1 MIESDRYA
9 CHSPECPATN
19 GRQHFAAEGCMG
31 PPHMG
36 QTWPALGEHLAGG
49 LIIDSSVWSRPIIA
63 IKAARQ
69 ALVEQSQVFGQ
80 KLFLVSVLCVPRK
93 TLWEQGP
100 DRRGKAHGSRGD
112 AVPGW
117 YSGRKGLAF
126 DAPDRF
132 NFPNRHVSC
141 FNAQRISAYPAF
153 DRYPRRSAG
162 SACKPINTAAGNDG

>member
-1 MIESDRYA
+1 
-9 CHSPECPATN
+9 
-19 GRQHFAAEGCMG
+19 MG

-100 DRRGKAHGSRGD
+100 ARRGEAKRTEAGATQCPSGIQAVKAWHLTPRTDSISQTGMFPASTLSASALTRLLID
-112 AVPGW
+112 I
-117 YSGRKGLAF
+117 LAG
-126 DAPDRF
+126 APEAL
-132 NFPNRHVSC
+132 VS
-141 FNAQRISAYPAF
+141 P
-153 DRYPRRSAG
+153 
-162 SACKPINTAAGNDG
+162 